1 MNPLEVIKLK
11 KAHLERLANQS
22 GAEGEAYLISEMDNW
37 VPRPK
42 GKELKRLLAALLN
55 QGMKIKPTSFDAIYC
70 PPTVKLNFE
79 DINALEQDLHKVV
92 FIEIKTAN
100 QDRVKEDFKGFFFAL
115 TENEI
120 IASELLGE
128 RHKVVFFNKKNGNM
142 LVTSVPEI
150 VSKSRSM
157 TWQVSVQL

>member
-1 MNPLEVIKLK
+1 MNPLEVIQLK

-37 VPRPK
+37 IPRPK
-42 GKELKRLLAALLN
+42 GKELKNLLAALLV
-55 QGMKIKPTSFDAIYC
+55 QGIKIKPTSFDAIYC
-70 PPTVKLNFE
+70 PHNIKLNFE
-79 DINALEQDLHKVV
+79 DLSALEQDLDELI

-100 QDRVKEDFKGFFFAL
+100 QERVKEDFKGFFFAL

-128 RHKVVFFNKKNGNM
+128 RHKVVLFNKKNGNT
-142 LVTSVPEI
+142 LVTSVPQI